1 MPAISAEQC
10 LGARAMLRLTR
21 DDVAKR
27 AEVAVATLADFEVGR
42 RQPHP
47 RTVEA
52 IRIALEA
59 AGVEFVNGDA
69 PGVRLQAAA
78 RMRGS

>member
-21 DDVAKR
+21 DQLAAAAK
-27 AEVAVATLADFEVGR
+27 VAVATLADFEVGR

-52 IRIALEA
+52 IRAALEA
-59 AGVEFVNGDA
+59 AGVEFTNGDA
-69 PGVRLQAAA
+69 PGVQLRNVGA
-78 RMRGS
+78 